1 MKLIKKIAQVGIF
14 FSVGIFMLLLVF
26 RRQEAAFNADC
37 LLKGTPIEQCDLLD
51 KIIFDISN
59 AKYFWVVTTMVL
71 FMLTNLI
78 RAMRWKMMLSAL
90 GYTTKTINLL
100 GAIMVGY
107 LVNLGIPRSGEVVK
121 VGLVTKYEDI
131 PLEKVFGTIFTDR
144 IFDVMMLILVMIM
157 AMVFGGSEFVHYLEQ
172 NISFASKF
180 NLIFQNPFWVSLFI
194 LCSGMALAFIW
205 YRRKYILSTSLG
217 KKVKNLFIGFVDGV
231 KSVKNVS
238 SVSLFILYTLAIW
251 VIYYL
256 MLYLAFFAFQPT
268 EHLGPI
274 AGLVVFVF
282 GSLGVLIPTPG
293 GMGSYHFLVGE
304 ALAMYGVNGSDAF
317 SFANIVFFSIQIF
330 ICIIFG
336 LISLISLPIINKE
349 R

>member
-90 GYTTKTINLL
+90 GYTSKTINLL

-194 LCSGMALAFIW
+194 LCSCMALAFIW

-336 LISLISLPIINKE
+336 LISLVSLPIINKE